1 MKKSENLKLLS
12 DRLKYLMDYYGTY
25 GNKIT
30 ASSLAKIANTSRTSV
45 SFWMNDTNGISAD
58 AARAIGKHFGAD
70 PVWIETG
77 EGEPFPVSEYIEE
90 NDIMFS
96 RRPVSEEIDL
106 DDTDEF
112 IKIKRVDLKLSAG
125 ITGYSVEYL
134 NGDRAP
140 IIFRR
145 DWVES
150 KGLNPSKL
158 YALKVSGQ
166 SMETSLYDNDLV
178 VINADDTKP
187 VDGEVFAV
195 NYEGELVIKRLIRQ
209 AGAWHLSSD
218 NMDKRKYADKVCHE
232 NCIIIGRVIYK
243 QSERI

>member
-1 MKKSENLKLLS
+1 MDKLPKLKLLS
-12 DRLKYLMDYYGTY
+12 ERLKYLIDERLKLTGEKTT
-25 GNKIT
+25 GAELGRIT
-30 ASSLAKIANTSRTSV
+30 KMSRTSV
-45 SFWMNDTNGISAD
+45 SFWLNDENGISAE
-58 AARAIGKHFGAD
+58 ASRALGEFFGVN
-70 PVWIETG
+70 PLWIETG
-77 EGEPFPVSEYIEE
+77 EDKKTAYGEFKSSFSIQGKSREVEIESSE
-90 NDIMFS
+90 
-96 RRPVSEEIDL
+96 
-106 DDTDEF
+106 EF

-150 KGLNPSKL
+150 KGYNPEHL

-187 VDGEVFAV
+187 LDGEVFAV

-218 NMDKRKYADKVCHE
+218 NPDKRKYADKVCHE